1 MRDGKLSFYLNESDY
16 FFDKFQSN
24 GMSGMI
30 YKGMPKENKTLSKIL
45 VKKNEPQFAANEF
58 FALRI
63 AALLG
68 MPVPK
73 AWFIQRKNEYTVN
86 NKFAVGI
93 EYLEDLSEVT
103 NDILYSAQP
112 RKEFIACNLLH
123 ICFSNTDVFQ
133 MSLTSD
139 RHIIPFDFA
148 ECFHNSPL
156 TIMMLLSNGDNAY
169 EFMRSAIA
177 NNDYVM
183 QIVSY
188 IKCGRDSLLK
198 QHQVITGEEFDETAK
213 LFAKKLAALP
223 DYDIIDILTAME
235 EYYSKEVADYYDLYL
250 GCVQKNI
257 QDLLMLDSTK
267 L

>member
-1 MRDGKLSFYLNESDY
+1 MGGGTLNFYLNESDY

-30 YKGMPKENKTLSKIL
+30 YKGTPKENKTLPKIF

-73 AWFIQRKNEYTVN
+73 AWFIQRESEDVFSK
-86 NKFAVGI
+86 KFAVGI
-93 EYLEDLSEVT
+93 EYLEDLSKLT
-103 NDILYSAQP
+103 NDVLSSAQA
-112 RKEFIACNLLH
+112 RKEFIECNLLH

-133 MSLTSD
+133 MAVTSD
-139 RHIIPFDFA
+139 GHVNPFDFA
-148 ECFHNSPL
+148 ECFHNSPY
-156 TIMMLLSNGDNAY
+156 TIMMLLSNRDNADR
-169 EFMRSAIA
+169 FIRSAIA
-177 NNDYVM
+177 NNDYIT

-188 IKCGRDSLLK
+188 INCGRDSLLK
-198 QHQVITGEEFDETAK
+198 QHQVIIEAEFNETAK
-213 LFAKKLAALP
+213 LFAQKLVSIS
-223 DYDIIDILTAME
+223 DEDIIDILTAIE

-257 QDLLMLDSTK
+257 QGFLK
-267 L
+267 